1 MPAAREYPNVADMSE
16 IEPHPLLAK
25 VNAYRAKAKL
35 SRSAFGYM
43 AVGDP
48 RFVFDLEAGR
58 EPRRKT
64 MRRVEEF
71 MRGASAP
78 SRQPRPGKPASKGR
92 ASA

>member
-1 MPAAREYPNVADMSE
+1 MSD
-16 IEPHPLLAK
+16 IEHHPLLAK
-25 VNAYRAKAKL
+25 VDAYLAEVKL
-35 SRSAFGYM
+35 SRSAFGDM

-64 MRRVEEF
+64 VQRVEEF
-71 MRGASAP
+71 MRGAISPA
-78 SRQPRPGKPASKGR
+78 RQPRPSKPASKGR